1 MNIDQLRQEYSERE
15 LRRRDLAADPVDQ
28 FARWFDEAIKAD
40 LHEPNAMSLST
51 VSSDGQPSLRTVLLK
66 FFDADGLVFFTN
78 LGSTKALELASNPR
92 CALLFPWLALQRQVI
107 VKGTAE
113 KISKTQALR
122 YFCKR
127 PRGSQLGAWVSR
139 QSSVISSRS
148 LLEAKLEEMK
158 ARFADGDVPIPSFW
172 GGYRVRPDSFE
183 FWQGRPARL
192 HDRFLFTR
200 EDERWRVERLAP

>member
-1 MNIDQLRQEYSERE
+1 MNIDELRQEYSERE
-15 LRRRDLAADPVDQ
+15 LRRRDLADDPADQ
-28 FARWFDEAIKAD
+28 FARWFDEAIRAE
-40 LHEPNAMSLST
+40 LPEPNAMSLST
-51 VSSDGQPSLRTVLLK
+51 VAPDGQPSLRTVLLK
-66 FFDADGLVFFTN
+66 FFDAEGLVFFTN
-78 LGSTKALELASNPR
+78 LGSAKAKELAANPR
-92 CALLFPWLALQRQVI
+92 CALLFPWLTLQRQVV
-107 VKGTAE
+107 VKGTAQR
-113 KISKTQALR
+113 ISAAQTLR

-158 ARFADGDVPIPSFW
+158 ARFADGEVPLPSFW

-192 HDRFLFTR
+192 HDRFLYTR
-200 EDERWRVERLAP
+200 QDEGWRAERLAP